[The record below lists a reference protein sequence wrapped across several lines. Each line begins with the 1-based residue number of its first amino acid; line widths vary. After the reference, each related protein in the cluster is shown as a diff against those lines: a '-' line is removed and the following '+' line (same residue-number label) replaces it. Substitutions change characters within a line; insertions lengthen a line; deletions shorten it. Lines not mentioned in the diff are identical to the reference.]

1 MCTMYSVFSG
11 MEWKRGCTKFR
22 VMANRACMAFLL
34 LGLVAAQSATLEH
47 LSADA
52 MIDQA
57 TAIVRG
63 RVLGSGARQHGPLV
77 YTHFTV
83 QVLERLK
90 GAGAERLDIVVPG
103 GAVGGLRQT
112 FAGAPELVRGGDY
125 LLFLWTGTSG
135 LTHVLGFSQGVY
147 QVSMDSSGEAMAARP
162 ASAEAML
169 DPKSGRLIADQPV
182 RMRLSDLRSRVA
194 SRAVREGGV
203 Q

>member
-1 MCTMYSVFSG
+1 MYCVFNG
-11 MEWKRGCTKFR
+11 MGWKHGCLR
-22 VMANRACMAFLL
+22 LLVMVNRACMAFLSI
-34 LGLVAAQSATLEH
+34 GLVAAQSATLEY
-47 LSADA
+47 LSSDA
-52 MIDQA
+52 MIDKS
-57 TAIVRG
+57 TAIVRA

-90 GAGAERLDIVVPG
+90 GTGAERLDIVVPG

-112 FAGAPELVRGGDY
+112 FAGAPQMVKDGEY

-147 QVSMDSSGEAMAARP
+147 QVSLDGSGEAFAARP
-162 ASAEAML
+162 ASAEVML
-169 DPKSGRLIADQPV
+169 DPDSGRMIADQSV
-182 RMRLSDLRSRVA
+182 RLRLSDLRSRVA
-194 SRAVREGGV
+194 ARAVRGGGD